1 MTASLDYIYITPE
14 DYLAGERI
22 APIKHEYI
30 RGEVYAMAG
39 ATKVHG
45 IVAGN
50 LFSMLRNHLRGKGCT
65 AYMAD
70 MKVRLEGANAYFYPD
85 VTVTCDSRD
94 RASLAED
101 FIHYPCLIVEVLS
114 PTTAAFD
121 RGQKFADYRTLET
134 LEEYVLIDPEQ
145 IGVDCFRRNTEGLWV
160 LYPYGQGDEIELAS
174 VDFRCAIADLY
185 EDVTDIGQVA
195 VSS

>member
-1 MTASLDYIYITPE
+1 MTASVDYTCITPE

-22 APIKHEYI
+22 ASIKHEYI

-39 ATKVHG
+39 ATKAHG

-50 LFSMLRNHLRGKGCT
+50 LFSMLRNHLRGKGCI

-94 RASLAED
+94 RASLLED
-101 FIHYPCLIVEVLS
+101 FIRYPYLIVEVLS

-134 LEEYVLIDPEQ
+134 LKEYVLIDSER

-160 LYPYGQGDEIELAS
+160 LYPYGQGDEIEFAS
-174 VDFRCAIADLY
+174 VDFRCSIADLY
-185 EDVTDIGQVA
+185 EDIG
-195 VSS
+195 